1 MACGAAII
9 NCVVKII
16 KINQEYNSKMKS
28 FDKHWEEIRK
38 DIKADKEKFL
48 WGDKMTDWQYIGLL
62 IQLSCI
68 LYVLCDIRRA
78 ILDVIQKIDDKK

>member
-1 MACGAAII
+1 MLEFEPCNFFAGMACGAAII

-48 WGDKMTDWQYIGLL
+48 
-62 IQLSCI
+62 
-68 LYVLCDIRRA
+68 
-78 ILDVIQKIDDKK
+78 